1 MTTTIRN
8 GRGDLIT
15 AIGGPCDVQALP
27 ESQLPELAVQMRR
40 RLIETVTA
48 TGGHLGAGL
57 GMVELTIALHRVFT
71 SPHDIVVFD
80 TGHQTYPHK
89 LLTGRGKDFAT
100 LRQADGLSGYPN
112 RHESPHDWVENSHAS
127 VSLAW
132 VDGIAKALA
141 LQGQCDR
148 RVIAVIGDGALTGGV
163 AWEGLNNLGAATRP
177 VIVVLNDNGRSYDP
191 TAGDATVGFELIAPT
206 LMAEAAR
213 LGLAIC
219 HEESILGELVG
230 VREQKLRKLGGSKI
244 NKHITA
250 AFSVELAGQDGVGML
265 DVDNLQ
271 ETNGSVKYSP
281 SASAYFALHVKPGDK
296 RALAYISSII
306 QAGDGG
312 APAFYQAEIFEIVWS
327 LWNLSRTDIDL
338 SDPEIVRT
346 YLPYLDHVEQH
357 WVRGRGVGW
366 TGNSTLEDCDTTSV
380 AYDVLSKFGRSP
392 DIGAVL
398 QFEDADWFR
407 TYFHEVGPSISTN
420 VHVLGAL
427 KQAGYDKCHPRV
439 RKVLEFIR
447 SSKEPGRFC
456 WRDKWH
462 RSAYYTT
469 AHLICAASNYD
480 DALCSD
486 AIGWILNTQRPDGS
500 WGFFDG
506 QATAE
511 ETAYC
516 IQALAHWQRHSGT
529 SLSAQISRAGGWLSQ
544 HCEPPYAPL
553 WIAKTLYCSATVV
566 KAAILSALRLVD
578 ESNQ

>member
-1 MTTTIRN
+1 METFRTLLAKAALGN
-8 GRGDLIT
+8 GISSTAYDTAWVAKLGQLDDELSDL
-15 AIGGPCDVQALP
+15 ALNWLC
-27 ESQLPELAVQMRR
+27 ERQLPDGSWGAEFPFCYEDRLLSTLAAMISLTSNKHRR
-40 RLIETVTA
+40 RRAAQVEK
-48 TGGHLGAGL
+48 GL
-57 GMVELTIALHRVFT
+57 
-71 SPHDIVVFD
+71 
-80 TGHQTYPHK
+80 
-89 LLTGRGKDFAT
+89 
-100 LRQADGLSGYPN
+100 
-112 RHESPHDWVENSHAS
+112 
-127 VSLAW
+127 
-132 VDGIAKALA
+132 LA
-141 LQGQCDR
+141 LKNLTS
-148 RVIAVIGDGALTGGV
+148 GAF
-163 AWEGLNNLGAATRP
+163 EGPQLD
-177 VIVVLNDNGRSYDP
+177 IK
-191 TAGDATVGFELIAPT
+191 DATVGFELIAPT

-544 HCEPPYAPL
+544 HREPPYAPL

>member
-1 MTTTIRN
+1 MDRSSIR
-8 GRGDLIT
+8 
-15 AIGGPCDVQALP
+15 
-27 ESQLPELAVQMRR
+27 
-40 RLIETVTA
+40 
-48 TGGHLGAGL
+48 
-57 GMVELTIALHRVFT
+57 
-71 SPHDIVVFD
+71 
-80 TGHQTYPHK
+80 HQ
-89 LLTGRGKDFAT
+89 
-100 LRQADGLSGYPN
+100 RQP
-112 RHESPHDWVENSHAS
+112 
-127 VSLAW
+127 
-132 VDGIAKALA
+132 
-141 LQGQCDR
+141 
-148 RVIAVIGDGALTGGV
+148 
-163 AWEGLNNLGAATRP
+163 
-177 VIVVLNDNGRSYDP
+177 
-191 TAGDATVGFELIAPT
+191 
-206 LMAEAAR
+206 
-213 LGLAIC
+213 
-219 HEESILGELVG
+219 
-230 VREQKLRKLGGSKI
+230 
-244 NKHITA
+244 
-250 AFSVELAGQDGVGML
+250 
-265 DVDNLQ
+265 
-271 ETNGSVKYSP
+271 
-281 SASAYFALHVKPGDK
+281 YFALHVKPGDK

>member
-1 MTTTIRN
+1 M
-8 GRGDLIT
+8 
-15 AIGGPCDVQALP
+15 AEVFVGPVAQGYASGEVTVL
-27 ESQLPELAVQMRR
+27 LASPRSFCAGVERA
-40 RLIETVTA
+40 IETVKRVLDVAEGPVYVRKQIVHNTVVVA
-48 TGGHLGAGL
+48 ELRDRGAVF
-57 GMVELTIALHRVFT
+57 VEDLDEIPDPPPPGAV
-71 SPHDIVVFD
+71 VVFSAHGVSPAVRAGAD
-80 TGHQTYPHK
+80 E
-89 LLTGRGKDFAT
+89 RG
-100 LRQADGLSGYPN
+100 
-112 RHESPHDWVENSHAS
+112 
-127 VSLAW
+127 
-132 VDGIAKALA
+132 
-141 LQGQCDR
+141 LQ
-148 RVIAVIGDGALTGGV
+148 
-163 AWEGLNNLGAATRP
+163 
-177 VIVVLNDNGRSYDP
+177 VV
-191 TAGDATVGFELIAPT
+191 DATCPLVAKVH
-206 LMAEAAR
+206 AEAAR
-213 LGLAIC
+213 FAARGDTVVFIGHAG
-219 HEESILGELVG
+219 HEETEGTLGVAPRSTLLVQTPADVAALNLPEG
-230 VREQKLRKLGGSKI
+230 TQLSYLTQTTLALDETADVIDALRARFPTLGQPPSEDI
-244 NKHITA
+244 CYAT
-250 AFSVELAGQDGVGML
+250 
-265 DVDNLQ
+265 
-271 ETNGSVKYSP
+271 TNRQ
-281 SASAYFALHVKPGDK
+281 
-296 RALAYISSII
+296 RAL
-306 QAGDGG
+306 
-312 APAFYQAEIFEIVWS
+312 
-327 LWNLSRTDIDL
+327 
-338 SDPEIVRT
+338 
-346 YLPYLDHVEQH
+346 
-357 WVRGRGVGW
+357 
-366 TGNSTLEDCDTTSV
+366 
-380 AYDVLSKFGRSP
+380 
-392 DIGAVL
+392 
-398 QFEDADWFR
+398 R

>member
-1 MTTTIRN
+1 
-8 GRGDLIT
+8 
-15 AIGGPCDVQALP
+15 
-27 ESQLPELAVQMRR
+27 
-40 RLIETVTA
+40 
-48 TGGHLGAGL
+48 
-57 GMVELTIALHRVFT
+57 
-71 SPHDIVVFD
+71 
-80 TGHQTYPHK
+80 
-89 LLTGRGKDFAT
+89 
-100 LRQADGLSGYPN
+100 
-112 RHESPHDWVENSHAS
+112 
-127 VSLAW
+127 
-132 VDGIAKALA
+132 
-141 LQGQCDR
+141 
-148 RVIAVIGDGALTGGV
+148 
-163 AWEGLNNLGAATRP
+163 
-177 VIVVLNDNGRSYDP
+177 
-191 TAGDATVGFELIAPT
+191 
-206 LMAEAAR
+206 MAEAAR

-500 WGFFDG
+500 WGFS
-506 QATAE
+506 TAKRLRKRQHIAFKLWRIGRG
-511 ETAYC
+511 TA
-516 IQALAHWQRHSGT
+516 AHPCRRRSVARVGGYRNTANRHTRRCGLPRHFT
-529 SLSAQISRAGGWLSQ
+529 AR
-544 HCEPPYAPL
+544 
-553 WIAKTLYCSATVV
+553 
-566 KAAILSALRLVD
+566 RR
-578 ESNQ
+578 